1 VELLVMVVWTAV
13 LVPLAAHLFRW
24 T

>member
-1 VELLVMVVWTAV
+1 VELLVMVVYTAV
-13 LVPLAAHLFRW
+13 LVPLAARLFRW